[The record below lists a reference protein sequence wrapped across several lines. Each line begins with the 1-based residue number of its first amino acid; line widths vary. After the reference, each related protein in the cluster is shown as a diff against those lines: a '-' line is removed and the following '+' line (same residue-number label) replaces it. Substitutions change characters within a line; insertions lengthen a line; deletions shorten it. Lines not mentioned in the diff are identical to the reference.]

1 MLIALYIIEILFWL
15 LVADVVMLAIVF
27 RKDILKLI
35 KKLWRKIRYEK
46 NEIE

>member
-1 MLIALYIIEILFWL
+1 MLVALYIIEILFWL
-15 LVADVVMLAIVF
+15 LVADIVMLVIVF
-27 RKDILKLI
+27 RKDLWKLI

>member
-27 RKDILKLI
+27 RKDIWKLI
-35 KKLWRKIRYEK
+35 KKLWRKFRNEK
-46 NEIE
+46 NEIK

>member
-1 MLIALYIIEILFWL
+1 MLIVLYIIEILFWL
-15 LVADVVMLAIVF
+15 LVADIVMLVIVF
-27 RKDILKLI
+27 RKDLWKLI